1 MGLSAPP
8 AVVVGAVGN
17 RLKLP
22 STPSVETQPMSFA
35 PLSASD
41 PFSVEPVTIANR
53 APPPLPEF
61 PGTPSPPAAAV
72 VPEPSQIPGVAAY
85 QAVPQAAPPF
95 AGGPPPL
102 PVSPD
107 AGGAWAP
114 TGQPNTAPAAMD
126 SAYYPSDA
134 APSPPKLVQVPKTAL
149 LGAAVIVALSGF
161 ISVIAAIK
169 SCSKGSAPA
178 AVASAAAASAG
189 AAASASAQAANATPS
204 AAPSTPPAESLT
216 PVPSAAPA
224 APEVT
229 TPFSAKAA
237 RTALNATGHDV
248 AKCKRTK
255 LWGTGEAAITF
266 ASDGTVSHV
275 AVGSPFRGTPSGE
288 CVSEVLSAVT
298 IAPFGGLKAAT
309 INYKFFIP
317 IK

>member
-1 MGLSAPP
+1 MGLSAP

-53 APPPLPEF
+53 PAAAIPEF

-72 VPEPSQIPGVAAY
+72 APEPSQIPGVAGFA
-85 QAVPQAAPPF
+85 AVPEAAPPF
-95 AGGPPPL
+95 AGGPLPL

-107 AGGAWAP
+107 AGAAWAP
-114 TGQPNTAPAAMD
+114 TERPDAPPAAMD

-149 LGAAVIVALSGF
+149 LGAAVIVALSGL

-178 AVASAAAASAG
+178 AVASAAAAAS
-189 AAASASAQAANATPS
+189 ASASAQAANATPS
-204 AAPSTPPAESLT
+204 GAAPSAAPAESLT
-216 PVPSAAPA
+216 PAPSSAPA

-237 RTALNATGHDV
+237 KATLNATARDV
-248 AKCKRTK
+248 GKCKRTK
-255 LWGTGEAAITF
+255 LWGTGEASITF
-266 ASDGTVSHV
+266 ASDGTVSRV
-275 AVGSPFRGTPSGE
+275 VIGSPFRGTPSGE
-288 CVSEVLSAVT
+288 CVSEVLSAVQ

>member
-1 MGLSAPP
+1 
-8 AVVVGAVGN
+8 
-17 RLKLP
+17 
-22 STPSVETQPMSFA
+22 
-35 PLSASD
+35 
-41 PFSVEPVTIANR
+41 
-53 APPPLPEF
+53 
-61 PGTPSPPAAAV
+61 
-72 VPEPSQIPGVAAY
+72 
-85 QAVPQAAPPF
+85 
-95 AGGPPPL
+95 
-102 PVSPD
+102 
-107 AGGAWAP
+107 
-114 TGQPNTAPAAMD
+114 MD

-149 LGAAVIVALSGF
+149 LGAAVIVALSGL

-169 SCSKGSAPA
+169 SCSSKGSVPA
-178 AVASAAAASAG
+178 AMASATAS
-189 AAASASAQAANATPS
+189 ASASAQAANATPS
-204 AAPSTPPAESLT
+204 AAPSAPPAESLT

-248 AKCKRTK
+248 GKCKRTK

-266 ASDGTVSHV
+266 SSDGTVSHV
-275 AVGSPFRGTPSGE
+275 AIGSPFRGTPSGE
-288 CVSEVLSAVT
+288 CVSEVLGAVT